1 MRGGV
6 FLPLAL
12 FVTASCSWS
21 AFDDYQT
28 DTPVTAFSN
37 RGLGARVAIA
47 TDAEGNAI
55 LGAGGEP
62 PIGARFYPLGD
73 GRSEPKGTPLTND
86 PVCELVPDEIPAGHA
101 CLPASTLSPAGVLIE
116 KRDGA
121 DNVSHPGCFAIG
133 YGRRSDSSGIDP
145 GPVVYCTDGGL
156 FTLDPAPDSALARAF
171 KNRNEAEI
179 RAMKVSIATLPS
191 SQLKGAT
198 ENPPLV
204 LGSELDERAWIYP
217 TIEAQIP
224 PVEISEA
231 IDTKGERYGTAVAIA
246 RTATVPV
253 FLVSAPGVGKI
264 FAFTLDTTPKPPVAS
279 RVACLQGSKGLGEA
293 LAVGDVDL
301 DGVDDVLANDAGGV
315 VVFLGRDRPAPPAA
329 PGDPCPEWK
338 RSSIVLR
345 CEDVRG
351 VTGCAD
357 AGFGT
362 SMAVGD
368 FDKNGKM
375 DVAVGAPYAT
385 TDGVSASGAVFL
397 YTPSVGASNA
407 VVDVRYMSQPQ
418 TNAAFGA
425 AVASGNVGGQD
436 TLAVGARGKSVSY
449 VVWCTQLEG
458 SPGGPR
464 CRK

>member
-1 MRGGV
+1 MRRGAL
-6 FLPLAL
+6 LPLVIA
-12 FVTASCSWS
+12 VTASCSWS
-21 AFDDYQT
+21 AFDDYESN
-28 DTPVTAFSN
+28 TPVTAFSN

-47 TDAEGNAI
+47 TDAAGNAI
-55 LGAGGEP
+55 LGAGGES

-73 GRSEPKGTPLTND
+73 GRSEPQGTPLTND
-86 PVCELVPDEIPAGHA
+86 PVCELVPGDIAAGNA
-101 CLPASTLSPAGVLIE
+101 CLPATALSPAGVLIE

-121 DNVSHPGCFAIG
+121 KDVPHPGCFAIG

-171 KNRNEAEI
+171 KNRNETEI
-179 RAMKVSIATLPS
+179 RAMRVSIATLPS
-191 SQLKGAT
+191 KGAG

-204 LGSELDERAWIYP
+204 LGSELDERAWVYP
-217 TIEAQIP
+217 TIEAQFP
-224 PVEISEA
+224 PVEITDA
-231 IDTKGERYGTAVAIA
+231 IDTKGERYGAAVAIA
-246 RTATVPV
+246 RTASTPV

-264 FAFTLDTTPKPPVAS
+264 FGYTLDTSVKPPVAS
-279 RVACLQGSKGLGEA
+279 RVACLSGGKGLGEA

-301 DGVDDVLANDAGGV
+301 DGIDDVLANDAGTV
-315 VVFLGRDRPAPPAA
+315 VIYLGRDRPAAPAA
-329 PGDPCPEWK
+329 GEPCPEWK

-351 VTGCAD
+351 VSGCAD
-357 AGFGT
+357 AGFG
-362 SMAVGD
+362 SAMAVGD

-397 YTPSVGASNA
+397 YTPSVGATNQ
-407 VVDVRYMSQPQ
+407 VIDVRYMSQPQ

-458 SPGGPR
+458 RADGPR